1 MRKGKSIRRITAASV
16 ALVTAAA
23 MMPAYAGASD
33 CLGEGT
39 FDQGIS
45 IPWHIISSAPAEQA
59 FQIKDGAFEVTI
71 YNPGGKNRGGDSRWD
86 LAFAHNRLHIE
97 AGHHYKLHWEVEASD
112 EGELRTYIGNEG
124 DPNEEGVWQNNA
136 ESWNQGWNNIRISKG
151 KNSFDCEFT
160 ALKTIEVAT
169 WRFEYGGAGPYQ
181 AMDCFPEG
189 AKLTFDNLSLE
200 CVTCGSEYKNTKE
213 TPCLWDPSQDM
224 GLKTPRSD
232 VRLNQLGYYTLSE
245 KYATYATAEE
255 KSAVKF
261 RVQKNGTD
269 VYSGTGKITGYD
281 KAAGEYCQIL
291 DFSEVRDPGTYTI
304 LVEDENVYTDPK
316 TKEILN
322 KNISCEFEISN
333 DLYAGLLKDAMNY
346 YYQNRSGMDIEEK
359 YITSYNPH
367 DKKSKLAHAAV
378 HESDIACV
386 QHEWRRS
393 YGSSFDGEKKVKID
407 ATGGWYTGSDFSKN
421 VSEGA
426 QAVWFLQNMYERSKQ
441 NGTEKRWN
449 DDGEMSIPQTYS
461 VGGKTVD
468 CKGNP
473 DLLDEARYELEWMF
487 KLIVDPEKDDEWGKT
502 CDGLVYND
510 VTDHRYI
517 PLATKPYDYNESLSV
532 VRIVHP
538 PTYEATFSMIACAAQ
553 ASRLWADSDPDF
565 AKKCLDIAEKSWGK
579 IMLLREKWDIDE
591 GSYRRDPQ
599 FAMPVSYVGTGM
611 SEGKMVQDDAYWAAC
626 ELFATTG
633 SENYYNYLKT
643 YEGKRLHDKAF
654 DIFRAA
660 AAADEPGTHNYNES
674 ERLVAFDP
682 EHTASMGTLSL
693 LLSEKTSAED
703 KKTISDNITAAADR
717 FLDKENESTNG
728 MGTPFGIYGY
738 TSGVGVPGEDFD
750 GYESGSNYTCAG
762 DAVIMAYAYDI
773 SNHDMKYL
781 NGVTSAMDYIFGR
794 NGLGLSYVTGYGS
807 YHVNNPCNRYW
818 QYEVDHDYPMAPSG
832 VMVGG
837 AATPIDYGTVDMY
850 MKGLGISY
858 KTAPQK
864 SYADSIEAYRA
875 NEALPVY
882 QAVFA
887 WDLAFITEELGGMNI
902 PHDVTTTTTT
912 SVTTT
917 SNVTTAT
924 TSYDGLPAVKT
935 YGDANCDDRVE
946 LADAI
951 LIMQSLANPNK
962 YGVGGTAERA
972 LTKQGAANADVD
984 SSTKGLTGDD
994 ALRIQEYL
1002 LRMIPTLVPEA

>member
-1 MRKGKSIRRITAASV
+1 M

-23 MMPAYAGASD
+23 MTPVYVGASD

-39 FDQGIS
+39 FDQGVS
-45 IPWHIISSAPAEQA
+45 MPWHIICSVPAEQS
-59 FQIKDGAFEVTI
+59 FQVKDGAFEVRI
-71 YNPGGKNRGGDSRWD
+71 VNPGGKNRGGDSRWD

-112 EGELRTYIGNEG
+112 EGELSTYIRNES
-124 DPNEEGVWQNNA
+124 DPNQEGVWQNNA
-136 ESWNQGWNNIRISKG
+136 ESWSQGWNNVKISKG
-151 KNSFDCEFT
+151 KNSFDSEFT
-160 ALKTIEVAT
+160 ALRDIEVAT
-169 WRFEYGGAGPYQ
+169 WRFDYGGAGPYQ
-181 AMDCFPEG
+181 SVDCFPEG
-189 AKLTFDNLSLE
+189 TTLSFDNLSLE
-200 CVTCGSEYKNTKE
+200 CKDCGNEYKSYSE
-213 TPCLWDPSQDM
+213 TPCLWDPSKDM
-224 GLKTPRSD
+224 GQKTPRSD
-232 VRLNQLGYYTLSE
+232 VRLNQIGYYTWSR
-245 KYATYATAEE
+245 KCATYATAEE

-261 RVQKNGTD
+261 RVQKNGRD
-269 VYSGTGKITGYD
+269 VYEGTGKVTGYD
-281 KAAGEYCQIL
+281 EAAGEYCQIL
-291 DFSEVRDPGTYTI
+291 DFSEVWDPGTYTI

-322 KNISCEFEISN
+322 KNISCEFEISD
-333 DLYAGLLKDAMNY
+333 DLYYGLLKDAMNY

-367 DKKSKLAHAAV
+367 DKKSKLAHAAI
-378 HESDIACV
+378 HKSDTAYV
-386 QHEWRRS
+386 QHEWQRS
-393 YGSSFDGEKKVKID
+393 YGNSFDGEKKVKID

-441 NGTEKRWN
+441 TGTEKRWN
-449 DDGEMSIPQTYS
+449 DDGEMSIPQKYS
-461 VGGKTVD
+461 VGGNTVD
-468 CKGNP
+468 GKGTP

-487 KLIVDPEKDDEWGKT
+487 KLIVDPEKDAEWGET

-517 PLATKPYDYNESLSV
+517 PLATRPYDYNESLNA

-553 ASRLWADSDPDF
+553 ASRLWADTDPDF
-565 AKKCLDIAEKSWGK
+565 AKKCLDNAETSWGK
-579 IMLLREKWDIDE
+579 IMLLKEKWDKGED
-591 GSYRRDPQ
+591 SYNSDPQ
-599 FAMPVSYVGTGM
+599 FARTESYVGTGM
-611 SEGKMVQDDAYWAAC
+611 YEGKMVQDEAYWAAC

-643 YEGKRLHDKAF
+643 YEGERLHDKAF
-654 DIFRAA
+654 DIFCTSAL
-660 AAADEPGTHNYNES
+660 ADEETDRSGYTTD
-674 ERLVAFDP
+674 RFVAFDP

-703 KKTISDNITAAADR
+703 KKTISSNVTAAADR
-717 FLDKENESTNG
+717 FLDKENDSSNA
-728 MGTPFGIYGY
+728 MGTPYEICTYGAY
-738 TSGVGVPGEDFD
+738 IGTPGEQYK
-750 GYESGSNYTCAG
+750 GYESGSNYMVAG
-762 DAVIMAYAYDI
+762 DAIIMAYAYDL
-773 SNHDMKYL
+773 SNHDMKYM

-807 YHVNNPCNRYW
+807 YHVNNPCNRFW
-818 QYEVDHDYPMAPSG
+818 QYEVSMDFPMAPSG

-837 AATPIDYGTVDMY
+837 PVTVASYAGNDLYMYGMGITP
-850 MKGLGISY
+850 

-864 SYADSIEAYRA
+864 SYTDSIEAYRA

-887 WDLAFITEELGGMNI
+887 WNLAFITEELGGMNI
-902 PHDVTTTTTT
+902 PHDIPTTTTT

-917 SNVTTAT
+917 STVTTTT

-935 YGDANCDDRVE
+935 YGDANCDDIVE

-962 YGVGGTAERA
+962 YGVGGTSDKA

-1002 LRMIPTLVPEA
+1002 LHMIFTLKPEA